1 MKLALVHDD
10 FMQWGG
16 AERLVLAMAGIW
28 PDAPIYTTIYD
39 EKVLPKNFPK
49 NRLVPSF
56 LQGLPLSRILYRQ
69 LFFLHPLAFE
79 SFNFNKFDVV
89 ISSTTR
95 FAKSIVT
102 QPQTLHICYCNTPP
116 RFLWMPKN
124 YFETKKFNPLFW
136 PFYKLILPPL
146 LSYLRLH
153 DQTAAQRVDYFIA
166 NSKNVAARIKKYYN
180 RDSTVIYPFVETAR
194 FARMRMDTNGNSPN
208 KSEYSDKTK
217 SIWIKNSD
225 YLDSDKLGYFLI
237 VSRLGGHKRVDLAI
251 SAFNRLGWS
260 LKIIG
265 TGPEEKK
272 YKKMAKENIEF
283 LGQISDEEVIRYY
296 ENCTALIYPQE
307 EDFGITALEAM
318 SAGKPV
324 IAYKRGGALETIIP
338 GITGEFFSP
347 QTADALIDALKNF
360 NLVKYSFEDC
370 HNQAVKFS
378 KEHFVKEMKNF
389 TETKFTERQAKIAP

>member
-1 MKLALVHDD
+1 MRVALVHDD

-16 AERLVLAMAGIW
+16 AERLVLAMSEIW
-28 PDAPIYTTIYD
+28 PNAPIYTAIYD

-89 ISSTTR
+89 MSSTTR

-124 YFETKKFNPLFW
+124 YFETKKLNPFLR
-136 PFYKLILPPL
+136 PFYNLFLPPL

-180 RDSTVIYPFVETAR
+180 RDSIVIYPFVDLVRFDSLINPNEAR
-194 FARMRMDTNGNSPN
+194 IGRIRENSPN
-208 KSEYSDKTK
+208 SP
-217 SIWIKNSD
+217 NSNIN
-225 YLDSDKLGYFLI
+225 SNKLENYYLI
-237 VSRLGGHKRVDLAI
+237 VSRLGGHKRVDIAI
-251 SAFNRLGWS
+251 SAFNKLGWP

-283 LGQISDEEVIRYY
+283 LGQISDEEVVRYY
-296 ENCTALIYPQE
+296 QNCTAFIYPQE

-318 SAGKPV
+318 AAGKPV
-324 IAYKRGGALETIIP
+324 IAFKAGGALETIIP
-338 GITGEFFSP
+338 GITGEFFYP
-347 QTADALIDALKNF
+347 QTAEALINVLKNF
-360 NLVKYSFEDC
+360 EAEKYKPEAC
-370 HNQAVKFS
+370 RNQAAKFS
-378 KEHFVKEMKNF
+378 KGYFIKEIKDF
-389 TETKFTERQAKIAP
+389 IETKFAER

>member
-1 MKLALVHDD
+1 MRLAIIHDD

-16 AERLVLAMAGIW
+16 AERLVLAMAEIW
-28 PDAPIYTTIYD
+28 PGAPIYTAIYD
-39 EKVLPKNFPK
+39 EKILPKDFPK
-49 NRLVPSF
+49 ERLIPSF
-56 LQGLPLSRILYRQ
+56 LQGLPLSRTLYRQ

-116 RFLWMPKN
+116 RFLWMPRV
-124 YFETKKFNPLFW
+124 YFATKKFNPLFW
-136 PFYKLILPPL
+136 PFYRLILPPL

-180 RDSTVIYPFVETAR
+180 RESAVIYPFVETAR
-194 FARMRMDTNGNSPN
+194 FARPRIQTDEKRIETDRN
-208 KSEYSDKTK
+208 
-217 SIWIKNSD
+217 
-225 YLDSDKLGYFLI
+225 YFLI

-251 SAFNRLGWS
+251 SAFNKLGWP

-272 YKKMAKENIEF
+272 YKKMAKSNISF
-283 LGQISDEEVIRYY
+283 LGQISDEEVVRYY
-296 ENCTALIYPQE
+296 QNCIALIYPQE

-318 SAGKPV
+318 AAGKPV
-324 IAYKRGGALETIIP
+324 IAYKRGGVLETIVH
-338 GITGEFFSP
+338 GITGEFFYP
-347 QTADALIDALKNF
+347 QTVDALFTVLKNF
-360 NLVKYSFEDC
+360 EPEKYKPEAC
-370 HNQAVKFS
+370 RGQAAKFS
-378 KEHFVKEMKNF
+378 KERFVKELK
-389 TETKFTERQAKIAP
+389 AKITS